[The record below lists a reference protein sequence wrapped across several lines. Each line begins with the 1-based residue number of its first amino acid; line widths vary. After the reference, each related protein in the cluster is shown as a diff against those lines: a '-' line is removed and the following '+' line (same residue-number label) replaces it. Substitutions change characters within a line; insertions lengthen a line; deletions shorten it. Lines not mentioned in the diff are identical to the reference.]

1 MRKAVSLFIVV
12 ALCLCGAILTTG
24 CSKQDKNIQTG
35 VNEFTSE
42 TATIAT
48 SESAISGV
56 SLSTDEIAILSTA
69 GHPAKATKELDD
81 TQNEIISNW
90 TAVKDYAESK
100 GMDISSFSVA
110 SYTADDN
117 GGATITF
124 AKNGKNIGAAITVD
138 KDGKCTDNFI
148 LLEAQEIFENEL
160 TNKFSEKYGNE
171 NVYIETAMTL
181 KDGVVVSDTDTAE
194 DLLTNGTLVFTS
206 DVVVNGDA
214 ADAYDWLTNINQLL
228 ADEKYSALTNVSY
241 TTSEYFEQVKTTGN
255 TNNTRNLSAKY
266 TCTARNSGKTTIFV
280 LKGE

>member
-1 MRKAVSLFIVV
+1 M
-12 ALCLCGAILTTG
+12 CLCGAILTTG
-24 CSKQDKNIQTG
+24 CSKQDKTIQTG

-81 TQNEIISNW
+81 TQNEILSNW
-90 TAVKDYAESK
+90 TAVKAYTESK

-124 AKNGKNIGAAITVD
+124 AKNGKNTGAAITVD

-171 NVYIETAMTL
+171 NVYIETSMTL

-214 ADAYDWLTNINQLL
+214 ADAYDWLTNINQSL

-241 TTSEYFEQVKTTGN
+241 TTSEYFEQVKTAGN

>member
-69 GHPAKATKELDD
+69 RHPAKVTKELDD
-81 TQNEIISNW
+81 TQNEILSHW
-90 TAVKDYAESK
+90 TAIKAYAESK

-124 AKNGKNIGAAITVD
+124 AKNGKSTGTAITVD

-160 TNKFSEKYGNE
+160 TNIFSEKYGNE
-171 NVYIETAMTL
+171 NVYIETSMTL

-214 ADAYDWLTNINQLL
+214 ADAYDWLTNINQSL

-241 TTSEYFEQVKTTGN
+241 TTSEYFEQVKAGN

-266 TCTARNSGKTTIFV
+266 TCTARNSGKTTIYA

>member
-1 MRKAVSLFIVV
+1 MRKTVSLFIVG
-12 ALCLCGAILTTG
+12 ALCLCSAVFTTG
-24 CSKQDKNIQTG
+24 CSKQDKNTQTG

-69 GHPAKATKELDD
+69 GHPAKPTKELDD
-81 TQNEIISNW
+81 TQNEILSNW
-90 TAVKDYAESK
+90 TAVKAYAKSK

-110 SYTADDN
+110 SYAADDN

-124 AKNGKNIGAAITVD
+124 AKNGKSTGTAITIG

-171 NVYIETAMTL
+171 NVYIETSMTL
-181 KDGVVVSDTDTAE
+181 KDGVVVGNTDTAE

-206 DVVVNGDA
+206 DVVVNGEA
-214 ADAYDWLTNINQLL
+214 ADAYDWLTSTNQSL

-241 TTSEYFEQVKTTGN
+241 TTSEYFEQVKAAGN

-266 TCTARNSGKTTIFV
+266 TCTARNSGKTTIFI